1 MHLWSK
7 AFFLNVF
14 LLLSLFVSFQFL
26 SVKAEAKNEEI
37 CGYSGLYNLK
47 YKANASHFDYV
58 NKDAPKGGTLRI
70 ARVGT
75 FDSLNFLRY
84 PGTTLASRREAPFL
98 ITHYLFDSLLVKSAD
113 EAASYYCLA
122 ATKINIGP
130 HLSSVRFTL
139 NPKAVWHDGRPITV
153 EDLLFTFN
161 TLKQQGAPF
170 YRQVLRTITAAKG
183 KQGEIVYHNARPHD
197 RNFVQI
203 VGTLPIH
210 PKHFW
215 VNGKLT
221 QKSMTI
227 PLGSGPYRILTAKA
241 GKFAHLQ
248 RVKNYWAKDHFANKG
263 RFNFDLIEMDY
274 FRDNT
279 SALEGFKV
287 GNYDVRLEKKA
298 VTWANEYKG
307 DQLVNGGVQKVSLP
321 ADHAGVLYML
331 AFNQRRGIFKN
342 PNVRKA
348 LALLYDFESAN
359 KILFH
364 NLYNR
369 VNSLYGDTALAAKGP
384 LSNAEKEFIR
394 PFLAKLPS
402 GISDKGQPDWQ
413 TSKLTWRQKV
423 RQASQLL
430 DDAGYVVKDG
440 KRVDPKT
447 GQPLSFTVS
456 YLEPS
461 HQRILLHYKRALRT
475 VGIDLSLPLLEGMA
489 ARRKALDHDFDMIVL
504 KWAPQLYAGKT
515 EYLLWGSRL
524 ADAKGS
530 YAFAGV
536 KDPALDKAIDIMVK
550 AKNQTTLTT
559 GAQLFDRIFRWQI
572 HAIPLWRRQYNWV
585 ALRQNFKFPKTYTS
599 AEFTLVDRLWF
610 APQKQSYFDER
621 SYKE

>member
-14 LLLSLFVSFQFL
+14 LLLSLFVSFQF
-26 SVKAEAKNEEI
+26 SSIKAEAKNDEI
-37 CGYSGLYNLK
+37 CGYSPLYTLK

-58 NKDAPKGGTLRI
+58 NKDAPKGGKLRI

-113 EAASYYCLA
+113 EAASYYCLGA
-122 ATKINIGP
+122 NKIDIGP
-130 HLSSVRFTL
+130 NLSSVRFTL
-139 NPKAVWHDGRPITV
+139 NPKAHWHDGRSITV

-161 TLKQQGAPF
+161 TLKQQGPPF
-170 YRQVLRTITAAKG
+170 YRQVLRTITVAKG
-183 KQGEIVYHNARPHD
+183 KAGEVVYYNARPHD
-197 RNFVQI
+197 RNFVQT

-215 VNGKLT
+215 DNGRLS
-221 QKSMTI
+221 QKSMTL
-227 PLGSGPYRILTAKA
+227 PLGSGPYRIFNAEA

-248 RVKNYWAKDHFANKG
+248 RIKNYWAKDHFANRG

-307 DQLVNGGVQKVSLP
+307 DQLVNGGIQKVSLP

-331 AFNQRRGIFKN
+331 AFNQRRDIFKN
-342 PNVRKA
+342 PKVRKA
-348 LALLYDFESAN
+348 LALLYDFENAN

-369 VNSLYGDTALAAKGP
+369 VSSLYGDTTLAAKDP
-384 LSNAEKEFIR
+384 PSNAEKEIIR
-394 PFLAKLPS
+394 PFLEKLPI
-402 GISDKGQPDWQ
+402 GISVKAQPDWQ

-423 RQASQLL
+423 RQASRLL
-430 DDAGYVVKDG
+430 DEAGYLVKGG

-447 GQPLSFTVS
+447 SQPLIFTVS

-461 HQRILLHYKRALRT
+461 HQRILLHYKRALKT

-489 ARRKALDHDFDMIVL
+489 ARRKALDHDFDMVVS
-504 KWAPQLYAGKT
+504 KMVA
-515 EYLLWGSRL
+515 S
-524 ADAKGS
+524 
-530 YAFAGV
+530 
-536 KDPALDKAIDIMVK
+536 ALC
-550 AKNQTTLTT
+550 
-559 GAQLFDRIFRWQI
+559 WQ
-572 HAIPLWRRQYNWV
+572 
-585 ALRQNFKFPKTYTS
+585 
-599 AEFTLVDRLWF
+599 D
-610 APQKQSYFDER
+610 
-621 SYKE
+621 